1 MQIKKFKLIND
12 GYDGIKVSYA
22 EAIKIEKA
30 ATIDLIERTRS
41 IPVSLTLKAKIA
53 GLTYFFLN
61 LTRHWVT
68 PFNNYF
74 NLTTYDLK
82 PIDPGNKEMKK
93 SEELLRNLWNDTTI
107 TGASINNGDIIL
119 TGKIN
124 TFGDKTMGLATPTI
138 CAEDDF
144 GFYEELKTRLDE
156 IGDDVADIMNQK
168 KISIDAKQM
177 MFSFPDAEDGK
188 EMTADELAET
198 ILEKLSD
205 KGVVIL
211 DAGPT
216 QIPQDTKTNLKPSK
230 NPVDGKNIPEAKM
243 EKGKDK
249 GKEKEEKQSVSQAK
263 KNADIKEHVESEKQ
277 GGASTQPS
285 NTQPGPDADKGT
297 LASESD
303 FPDLDANNTDKL
315 GSTLP
320 QGGAAGDL
328 SQYEH
333 SRNMGSES
341 GPGPDDAGQDKQDNE
356 PWGE

>member
-22 EAIKIEKA
+22 EAIKVEKA
-30 ATIDLIERTRS
+30 AAIDTIERTRN
-41 IPVSLTLKAKIA
+41 IPVPIVLKAKIA

-61 LTRHWVT
+61 LTRHWVA

-82 PIDPGNKEMKK
+82 PIETGKKEMKK

-124 TFGDKTMGLATPTI
+124 VFGDKVMGLATPTI

-144 GFYEELKTRLDE
+144 GFYEELKVRLDE
-156 IGDDVADIMNQK
+156 IGDDVADLLSQTEIAL
-168 KISIDAKQM
+168 DATQM

-198 ILEKLSD
+198 MLEKLSD

-211 DAGPT
+211 DAGPA
-216 QIPQDTKTNLKPSK
+216 QLPQDTKTSMKASK
-230 NPVDGKNIPEAKM
+230 NPVDKANIPEAK
-243 EKGKDK
+243 EEK
-249 GKEKEEKQSVSQAK
+249 GKEKKKDDDKPPVSQDQ
-263 KNADIKEHVESEKQ
+263 KNKDIKEHVESEKQ
-277 GGASTQPS
+277 GGGTSAQDRGTMVS
-285 NTQPGPDADKGT
+285 DK
-297 LASESD
+297 D
-303 FPDLDANNTDKL
+303 FPTDDDDPTKL
-315 GSTLP
+315 GSDLP
-320 QGGAAGDL
+320 QGHAGGDL

-333 SRNMGSES
+333 SENMGT
-341 GPGPDDAGQDKQDNE
+341 DAGPEPGEDGQDQQDDE
-356 PWGE
+356 PWGED